1 MASDPATPP
10 ASSPEP
16 RFTLATLGWDDHW
29 NALFAPH
36 RRAGQLPGRVIR
48 HDGGAVLTALDT
60 ETRQLQLRRSLP
72 ALAVGDWVVNS
83 GEVVV
88 ELLPRASM
96 LQRLDPSTGIS
107 QPIAANVDVVM
118 IVCALDR
125 PLKPGRIQRLV
136 TQATDAGARPLLVLT
151 KADTAADAG
160 ADTAAARAFDPSL
173 DVVTVAALV
182 GDGLDE
188 LARHTIDKTL
198 VVVGESGAGKST
210 LVNVLC
216 GSDVADTG
224 EVRTG
229 DSKGRHTTTARQM
242 HLLPGGGRLIDTPGV
257 RAVGLWAETDAVDQT
272 FADITALA
280 ADCRFRDCEHDKEP
294 GCAVRAAV
302 GRRDLAVQ
310 RLASWHRLRGES
322 KASELRADEHE
333 RRSDRRK
340 STRR

>member
-1 MASDPATPP
+1 MASDRATAPTSSSEPP
-10 ASSPEP
+10 
-16 RFTLATLGWDDHW
+16 FTLATLGWDDHW
-29 NALFAPH
+29 NGLFTPH
-36 RRAGQLPGRVIR
+36 RGAENEPGRVIR

-60 ETRQLQLRRSLP
+60 DTRQFQLRRSLP
-72 ALAVGDWVVNS
+72 PLAVGDWVVTS

-88 ELLPRASM
+88 DLLPRRSL

-151 KADTAADAG
+151 KADTSDDAA
-160 ADTAAARAFDPSL
+160 ADTAAAQAFDPGL
-173 DVVTVAALV
+173 DVVTVAALL
-182 GDGLDE
+182 GDG
-188 LARHTIDKTL
+188 IDQLSRRTVDRTL

-210 LVNVLC
+210 LVNTLC
-216 GSDVADTG
+216 GRDVADTG
-224 EVRTG
+224 AVRTG
-229 DSKGRHTTTARQM
+229 DSSGRHTTTARQM

-280 ADCRFRDCEHDKEP
+280 ADCRFRDCEHDREP
-294 GCAVRAAV
+294 GCEVRAAV
-302 GRRDLAVQ
+302 RRRDLAVQ
-310 RLASWHRLRGES
+310 RLDSWHRLRGEA
-322 KASELRADEHE
+322 KATELRADEQE
-333 RRSDRRK
+333 RRSSRRK
-340 STRR
+340 STRH